1 MKNPFRK
8 KTLTP
13 REVFIRT
20 FLDCIAPGVVKF
32 EVDHYIF
39 GNTYRCVWALR
50 EYPASTESQA
60 ILRHLGEKSGVTLR
74 IYCRQVS
81 PGEEDR
87 IIDNANKKNKLD
99 GSDPNK
105 LRQAVEAES
114 NLRDVAELVHKMHR
128 EHEPLLHCAVYLEM
142 TADSMEHLR
151 QLQTDVLTELVR
163 CKLNVDKLLLRQ
175 KQGFYCASPVGYNAL
190 GREFERVLPAG
201 SVANL
206 YPFNY
211 SGKTDPNGFYIGK
224 DKYGSNIVVDF
235 DRRDSDKTSANI
247 LILGN
252 SGQGKS
258 YLMKLL
264 ICNLLEAGKSVVSL
278 DAEHELE
285 ELCDKLGGCF
295 IDLMAGE
302 KRINVLEVRCWNE
315 DTEADESAP
324 GAFRKSTL
332 LARHI
337 SFLKDFFRAYKEFSD
352 PQLDTIEIMLSKLYQ
367 KWGISE
373 ETDFR
378 QLKPE
383 DYPIL
388 SDLYALINDELVNYR
403 KGSLYTRELLQ
414 EVLLGLHSLCVGAD
428 APFFNGHTNI
438 SDDRFLVFGVGGVL
452 TAARSLRN
460 ALLFNVL
467 AYMSDRLLT
476 AGNTVAALDEL
487 YLWLS
492 NPVAIEYIRNCL
504 KRVRKRDSA
513 LMMASQNLEDFD
525 QEGVREMTKPLFAIP
540 PHQFLFNPGSIDRR
554 FYMDMLQLDEAEFE
568 LIRRARRGECLFK
581 CGAERY
587 HLKVIAPDH
596 IPQDW
601 FERVQRLFKSREK
614 TVSVEK
620 TPFHGRIQCSC
631 GAACR
636 SKRSTSARYWLCMR
650 HDGDEAACP
659 ITQIPETQI
668 QQAFLRLYYNL
679 KHQGSCI
686 LPDLIAN
693 LRSIRERKFLW
704 SVDVIELN
712 RQIAELT
719 SQNQLLTTLRESGC
733 VDPDIFIS
741 KSNKLTEQLRAVK
754 QAKSRI
760 LNQDGDDTIP
770 CTQELITILKRG
782 PETLHDFD
790 GELFGQLIDKVIIE
804 SNTSLRFRLKNGL
817 ELRESIERTVR

>member
-1 MKNPFRK
+1 MKNLFHK
-8 KTLTP
+8 KEISP
-13 REVFIRT
+13 QEAFIRT

-142 TADSMEHLR
+142 TADSAEHLR
-151 QLQTDVLTELVR
+151 QLQADVLTELVR

-285 ELCDKLGGCF
+285 ELCGKLGGCF
-295 IDLMAGE
+295 IDLMGGE

-324 GAFRKSTL
+324 EAFRKSTL

-337 SFLKDFFRAYKEFSD
+337 SFLKDFFRAYKDFSD
-352 PQLDTIEIMLSKLYQ
+352 PQLDTIEIMLSALYK

-378 QLKPE
+378 RLMPE

-388 SDLYALINDELVNYR
+388 SDLYALINNELVNYR
-403 KGSLYTRELLQ
+403 NGSLYTRELLQ

-452 TAARSLRN
+452 TAAKSLRN

-540 PHQFLFNPGSIDRR
+540 PNQFLFNPGSIGRR

-568 LIRRARRGECLFK
+568 LIRRTRRGECLFK

-596 IPQDW
+596 
-601 FERVQRLFKSREK
+601 K
-614 TVSVEK
+614 
-620 TPFHGRIQCSC
+620 
-631 GAACR
+631 
-636 SKRSTSARYWLCMR
+636 
-650 HDGDEAACP
+650 
-659 ITQIPETQI
+659 
-668 QQAFLRLYYNL
+668 
-679 KHQGSCI
+679 
-686 LPDLIAN
+686 
-693 LRSIRERKFLW
+693 
-704 SVDVIELN
+704 
-712 RQIAELT
+712 
-719 SQNQLLTTLRESGC
+719 
-733 VDPDIFIS
+733 
-741 KSNKLTEQLRAVK
+741 AV
-754 QAKSRI
+754 
-760 LNQDGDDTIP
+760 
-770 CTQELITILKRG
+770 
-782 PETLHDFD
+782 
-790 GELFGQLIDKVIIE
+790 LFGTAGGK
-804 SNTSLRFRLKNGL
+804 
-817 ELRESIERTVR
+817 

>member
-8 KTLTP
+8 KALAP

-20 FLDCIAPGVVKF
+20 YLDSIAPGVVKF

-142 TADSMEHLR
+142 TADSAEHLR

-264 ICNLLEAGKSVVSL
+264 ICNLLEAGKSVISL

-285 ELCDKLGGCF
+285 ELCGNLNGCF
-295 IDLMAGE
+295 VDLMAGE
-302 KRINVLEVRCWNE
+302 RRINVLEVRCWNE

-324 GAFRKSTL
+324 EAFRKSTL

-337 SFLKDFFRAYKEFSD
+337 SFLKDFFRAYKDFSD
-352 PQLDTIEIMLSKLYQ
+352 PQLDTIEIMLSALYK

-378 QLKPE
+378 RLTPE

-388 SDLYALINDELVNYR
+388 SDLYALINNELVNYR
-403 KGSLYTRELLQ
+403 NGSLYTRELLQ

-452 TAARSLRN
+452 TAAKSLRN

-492 NPVAIEYIRNCL
+492 NPIAIEYIRNCL

-513 LMMASQNLEDFD
+513 LIMASQNLEDFD

-540 PHQFLFNPGSIDRR
+540 PHQFLFNPGSIGKR

-596 IPQDW
+596 
-601 FERVQRLFKSREK
+601 K
-614 TVSVEK
+614 
-620 TPFHGRIQCSC
+620 
-631 GAACR
+631 
-636 SKRSTSARYWLCMR
+636 
-650 HDGDEAACP
+650 
-659 ITQIPETQI
+659 
-668 QQAFLRLYYNL
+668 
-679 KHQGSCI
+679 
-686 LPDLIAN
+686 
-693 LRSIRERKFLW
+693 
-704 SVDVIELN
+704 
-712 RQIAELT
+712 
-719 SQNQLLTTLRESGC
+719 
-733 VDPDIFIS
+733 
-741 KSNKLTEQLRAVK
+741 AV
-754 QAKSRI
+754 
-760 LNQDGDDTIP
+760 
-770 CTQELITILKRG
+770 
-782 PETLHDFD
+782 
-790 GELFGQLIDKVIIE
+790 LFGTAGGK
-804 SNTSLRFRLKNGL
+804 
-817 ELRESIERTVR
+817 

>member
-1 MKNPFRK
+1 MKDLFRK
-8 KTLTP
+8 KTPSPQETF
-13 REVFIRT
+13 VRT
-20 FLDCIAPGVVKF
+20 YLDSIAPGVVKF

-39 GNTYRCVWALR
+39 GSTYRCVWALR

-142 TADSMEHLR
+142 TADSMERLR

-264 ICNLLEAGKSVVSL
+264 ICNLLEAGKSVISL

-285 ELCDKLGGCF
+285 ELCGNLNGCF
-295 IDLMAGE
+295 VDLMAGE
-302 KRINVLEVRCWNE
+302 KRINVLEVRYWNE

-324 GAFRKSTL
+324 EAFRKSTL

-337 SFLKDFFRAYKEFSD
+337 SFLKDFFRAYKDFSD
-352 PQLDTIEIMLSKLYQ
+352 PQLDTIEIMLSALYK
-367 KWGISE
+367 KWDISE

-378 QLKPE
+378 RLTPE

-403 KGSLYTRELLQ
+403 NGSLYTRELLQ
-414 EVLLGLHSLCVGAD
+414 EVLLGMHSLCVGAD

-452 TAARSLRN
+452 TAAKSLRN

-492 NPVAIEYIRNCL
+492 NPVSIEYIRNCL

-513 LMMASQNLEDFD
+513 LIMASQNLEDFD

-540 PHQFLFNPGSIDRR
+540 PHQFLFNPGSIGKR

-568 LIRRARRGECLFK
+568 LIQRARRGECLFK

-596 IPQDW
+596 
-601 FERVQRLFKSREK
+601 K
-614 TVSVEK
+614 
-620 TPFHGRIQCSC
+620 
-631 GAACR
+631 
-636 SKRSTSARYWLCMR
+636 
-650 HDGDEAACP
+650 
-659 ITQIPETQI
+659 
-668 QQAFLRLYYNL
+668 
-679 KHQGSCI
+679 
-686 LPDLIAN
+686 
-693 LRSIRERKFLW
+693 
-704 SVDVIELN
+704 
-712 RQIAELT
+712 
-719 SQNQLLTTLRESGC
+719 
-733 VDPDIFIS
+733 
-741 KSNKLTEQLRAVK
+741 AV
-754 QAKSRI
+754 
-760 LNQDGDDTIP
+760 
-770 CTQELITILKRG
+770 
-782 PETLHDFD
+782 
-790 GELFGQLIDKVIIE
+790 LFGTAGGK
-804 SNTSLRFRLKNGL
+804 
-817 ELRESIERTVR
+817 

>member
-1 MKNPFRK
+1 MKNPFHK
-8 KTLTP
+8 KEISP
-13 REVFIRT
+13 QEAFIRS

-39 GNTYRCVWALR
+39 GNTCRCVWALR

-142 TADSMEHLR
+142 TADSAEHLR

-285 ELCDKLGGCF
+285 ELCGKLGGCF

-315 DTEADESAP
+315 DTDMETDESAP

-337 SFLKDFFRAYKEFSD
+337 SFLKDFFRAYKDFSD
-352 PQLDTIEIMLSKLYQ
+352 PQLDTIEIMLSALYQ

-378 QLKPE
+378 RLTPE

-388 SDLYALINDELVNYR
+388 SDLYALIKDELVNYR
-403 KGSLYTRELLQ
+403 NGSLYTRELLQ

-452 TAARSLRN
+452 TAAKSLRN

-596 IPQDW
+596 KAI
-601 FERVQRLFKSREK
+601 
-614 TVSVEK
+614 
-620 TPFHGRIQCSC
+620 
-631 GAACR
+631 
-636 SKRSTSARYWLCMR
+636 
-650 HDGDEAACP
+650 
-659 ITQIPETQI
+659 
-668 QQAFLRLYYNL
+668 
-679 KHQGSCI
+679 
-686 LPDLIAN
+686 
-693 LRSIRERKFLW
+693 
-704 SVDVIELN
+704 
-712 RQIAELT
+712 
-719 SQNQLLTTLRESGC
+719 
-733 VDPDIFIS
+733 
-741 KSNKLTEQLRAVK
+741 
-754 QAKSRI
+754 
-760 LNQDGDDTIP
+760 
-770 CTQELITILKRG
+770 
-782 PETLHDFD
+782 
-790 GELFGQLIDKVIIE
+790 LFGTAGGK
-804 SNTSLRFRLKNGL
+804 
-817 ELRESIERTVR
+817 

>member
-8 KTLTP
+8 KEPTP
-13 REVFIRT
+13 REAFLRT
-20 FLDCIAPGVVKF
+20 YLDCIAPGVVKF

-142 TADSMEHLR
+142 TADSMGHLR

-285 ELCDKLGGCF
+285 ELCGKLGGCF

-315 DTEADESAP
+315 DTDMETDESAP
-324 GAFRKSTL
+324 EAFRKSTL

-337 SFLKDFFRAYKEFSD
+337 SFLKDFFRAYKDFSD

-367 KWGISE
+367 KWGITE

-378 QLKPE
+378 QLTPE

-388 SDLYALINDELVNYR
+388 SDLYALMEEELRHYQA
-403 KGSLYTRELLQ
+403 GSLYTRELLQ
-414 EVLLGLHSLCVGAD
+414 EVLLGLHSLCMGAD

-438 SDDRFLVFGVGGVL
+438 TGDRFLVFGVGGML
-452 TAARSLRN
+452 TAAKSLRN

-492 NPVAIEYIRNCL
+492 NPTAIEYIRNCL

-513 LMMASQNLEDFD
+513 LLMASQNLEDFD

-540 PHQFLFNPGSIDRR
+540 PHQFLFNPGSIGRR

-568 LIRRARRGECLFK
+568 LIRHARRGECLFK

-587 HLKVIAPDH
+587 LLEVKAPPH
-596 IPQDW
+596 
-601 FERVQRLFKSREK
+601 K
-614 TVSVEK
+614 
-620 TPFHGRIQCSC
+620 
-631 GAACR
+631 AA
-636 SKRSTSARYWLCMR
+636 
-650 HDGDEAACP
+650 
-659 ITQIPETQI
+659 
-668 QQAFLRLYYNL
+668 
-679 KHQGSCI
+679 
-686 LPDLIAN
+686 
-693 LRSIRERKFLW
+693 
-704 SVDVIELN
+704 
-712 RQIAELT
+712 
-719 SQNQLLTTLRESGC
+719 
-733 VDPDIFIS
+733 
-741 KSNKLTEQLRAVK
+741 
-754 QAKSRI
+754 
-760 LNQDGDDTIP
+760 
-770 CTQELITILKRG
+770 
-782 PETLHDFD
+782 
-790 GELFGQLIDKVIIE
+790 LFG
-804 SNTSLRFRLKNGL
+804 TAGGR
-817 ELRESIERTVR
+817 

>member
-1 MKNPFRK
+1 MKNPFHK
-8 KTLTP
+8 KEISP
-13 REVFIRT
+13 QEAFIRS

-39 GNTYRCVWALR
+39 GNTYRCAWALR

-224 DKYGSNIVVDF
+224 DKYGSNIAVDF

-264 ICNLLEAGKSVVSL
+264 ICNLLETGKSVVSL

-285 ELCDKLGGCF
+285 ELCGKLGGCF

-324 GAFRKSTL
+324 EAFRKSTL

-337 SFLKDFFRAYKEFSD
+337 SFLKDFFRAYKDFSD
-352 PQLDTIEIMLSKLYQ
+352 PQLDTIEIMLSKMYR

-383 DYPIL
+383 DYPVL

-403 KGSLYTRELLQ
+403 NGSLYTRELLQ

-492 NPVAIEYIRNCL
+492 NPIAIEYIRNCL

-540 PHQFLFNPGSIDRR
+540 LHQFLFNPGSIGKR

-581 CGAERY
+581 CGMERY

-596 IPQDW
+596 
-601 FERVQRLFKSREK
+601 K
-614 TVSVEK
+614 
-620 TPFHGRIQCSC
+620 
-631 GAACR
+631 
-636 SKRSTSARYWLCMR
+636 
-650 HDGDEAACP
+650 
-659 ITQIPETQI
+659 
-668 QQAFLRLYYNL
+668 
-679 KHQGSCI
+679 
-686 LPDLIAN
+686 
-693 LRSIRERKFLW
+693 
-704 SVDVIELN
+704 
-712 RQIAELT
+712 
-719 SQNQLLTTLRESGC
+719 
-733 VDPDIFIS
+733 
-741 KSNKLTEQLRAVK
+741 AV
-754 QAKSRI
+754 
-760 LNQDGDDTIP
+760 
-770 CTQELITILKRG
+770 
-782 PETLHDFD
+782 
-790 GELFGQLIDKVIIE
+790 LFGTAGGK
-804 SNTSLRFRLKNGL
+804 
-817 ELRESIERTVR
+817 

>member
-1 MKNPFRK
+1 MKNPFHK
-8 KTLTP
+8 KEISPQET
-13 REVFIRT
+13 FIRS

-39 GNTYRCVWALR
+39 GNTYRSVWALR

-142 TADSMEHLR
+142 TADSAEHLR

-224 DKYGSNIVVDF
+224 DKYGSNIAVDF

-285 ELCDKLGGCF
+285 ELCGKLGGCF

-324 GAFRKSTL
+324 EAFRKSTL

-337 SFLKDFFRAYKEFSD
+337 SFLKDFFRAYKDFSD
-352 PQLDTIEIMLSKLYQ
+352 PQLDTIEIMLSALYQ

-378 QLKPE
+378 RLTPE

-403 KGSLYTRELLQ
+403 NGSLYTRELLQ

-452 TAARSLRN
+452 TAAKSLRN

-492 NPVAIEYIRNCL
+492 NPIAIEYIRNCL

-540 PHQFLFNPGSIDRR
+540 PHQFLFNPGSIGKR

-596 IPQDW
+596 
-601 FERVQRLFKSREK
+601 K
-614 TVSVEK
+614 
-620 TPFHGRIQCSC
+620 
-631 GAACR
+631 
-636 SKRSTSARYWLCMR
+636 
-650 HDGDEAACP
+650 
-659 ITQIPETQI
+659 
-668 QQAFLRLYYNL
+668 
-679 KHQGSCI
+679 
-686 LPDLIAN
+686 
-693 LRSIRERKFLW
+693 
-704 SVDVIELN
+704 
-712 RQIAELT
+712 
-719 SQNQLLTTLRESGC
+719 
-733 VDPDIFIS
+733 
-741 KSNKLTEQLRAVK
+741 AV
-754 QAKSRI
+754 
-760 LNQDGDDTIP
+760 
-770 CTQELITILKRG
+770 
-782 PETLHDFD
+782 
-790 GELFGQLIDKVIIE
+790 LFGTKGG
-804 SNTSLRFRLKNGL
+804 K
-817 ELRESIERTVR
+817 

>member
-8 KTLTP
+8 KALAP

-20 FLDCIAPGVVKF
+20 YLDSIAPGVVKF

-142 TADSMEHLR
+142 TADSMEYLR

-224 DKYGSNIVVDF
+224 DKYGSNIAVDF

-264 ICNLLEAGKSVVSL
+264 ICNLLETGKSVVSL

-285 ELCDKLGGCF
+285 ELCGKLGGCF

-324 GAFRKSTL
+324 EAFRKSTL

-337 SFLKDFFRAYKEFSD
+337 SFLKDFFRAYKDFSD
-352 PQLDTIEIMLSKLYQ
+352 PQLDTIEIMLSALYK

-378 QLKPE
+378 QLKPG
-383 DYPIL
+383 DYPVL
-388 SDLYALINDELVNYR
+388 SDLYALINNELVNYR
-403 KGSLYTRELLQ
+403 NGSLYTRELLQ

-492 NPVAIEYIRNCL
+492 NPIAIEYIRNCL

-540 PHQFLFNPGSIDRR
+540 PHQFLFNPGSIGKR

-568 LIRRARRGECLFK
+568 LIQHARRGECLFK
-581 CGAERY
+581 CGMERY
-587 HLKVIAPDH
+587 HLEVKAP
-596 IPQDW
+596 PY
-601 FERVQRLFKSREK
+601 K
-614 TVSVEK
+614 
-620 TPFHGRIQCSC
+620 
-631 GAACR
+631 AA
-636 SKRSTSARYWLCMR
+636 
-650 HDGDEAACP
+650 
-659 ITQIPETQI
+659 
-668 QQAFLRLYYNL
+668 
-679 KHQGSCI
+679 
-686 LPDLIAN
+686 
-693 LRSIRERKFLW
+693 
-704 SVDVIELN
+704 
-712 RQIAELT
+712 
-719 SQNQLLTTLRESGC
+719 
-733 VDPDIFIS
+733 
-741 KSNKLTEQLRAVK
+741 
-754 QAKSRI
+754 
-760 LNQDGDDTIP
+760 
-770 CTQELITILKRG
+770 
-782 PETLHDFD
+782 
-790 GELFGQLIDKVIIE
+790 LFGTKGG
-804 SNTSLRFRLKNGL
+804 K
-817 ELRESIERTVR
+817 

>member
-1 MKNPFRK
+1 MKNPFHK
-8 KTLTP
+8 KEISPQET
-13 REVFIRT
+13 FIRS

-74 IYCRQVS
+74 IYCRQMS

-142 TADSMEHLR
+142 TADSMGHLR

-285 ELCDKLGGCF
+285 ELCGKLGGCF
-295 IDLMAGE
+295 IDLMGGE

-315 DTEADESAP
+315 DVDMEADESAP
-324 GAFRKSTL
+324 EAFRKSTL

-337 SFLKDFFRAYKEFSD
+337 SFLKDFFRAYKDFSD
-352 PQLDTIEIMLSKLYQ
+352 PQLDTIEIMLSALYK

-378 QLKPE
+378 RLTPE

-388 SDLYALINDELVNYR
+388 SDLYALINNELVNYR
-403 KGSLYTRELLQ
+403 NGSLYTRELLQ

-452 TAARSLRN
+452 TAAKSLRN

-540 PHQFLFNPGSIDRR
+540 PHQFLFNPGSIGRR

-596 IPQDW
+596 
-601 FERVQRLFKSREK
+601 K
-614 TVSVEK
+614 
-620 TPFHGRIQCSC
+620 
-631 GAACR
+631 
-636 SKRSTSARYWLCMR
+636 
-650 HDGDEAACP
+650 
-659 ITQIPETQI
+659 
-668 QQAFLRLYYNL
+668 
-679 KHQGSCI
+679 
-686 LPDLIAN
+686 
-693 LRSIRERKFLW
+693 
-704 SVDVIELN
+704 
-712 RQIAELT
+712 
-719 SQNQLLTTLRESGC
+719 
-733 VDPDIFIS
+733 
-741 KSNKLTEQLRAVK
+741 AV
-754 QAKSRI
+754 
-760 LNQDGDDTIP
+760 
-770 CTQELITILKRG
+770 
-782 PETLHDFD
+782 
-790 GELFGQLIDKVIIE
+790 LFGTAGGK
-804 SNTSLRFRLKNGL
+804 
-817 ELRESIERTVR
+817 

>member
-1 MKNPFRK
+1 MKNPFHK
-8 KTLTP
+8 KEISP
-13 REVFIRT
+13 QEAFIRS

-142 TADSMEHLR
+142 TADSMEYLR

-224 DKYGSNIVVDF
+224 DKYGSNIAVDF

-285 ELCDKLGGCF
+285 ELCGKLGGCF

-324 GAFRKSTL
+324 EAFRKSTL

-337 SFLKDFFRAYKEFSD
+337 SFLKDFFRAYKDFSD
-352 PQLDTIEIMLSKLYQ
+352 PQLDTIEIMLSALYQ

-373 ETDFR
+373 ETDFH
-378 QLKPE
+378 QLKSG
-383 DYPIL
+383 DYPVL
-388 SDLYALINDELVNYR
+388 SDLYALINNELVNYR
-403 KGSLYTRELLQ
+403 NGSLYTRELLQ

-452 TAARSLRN
+452 TAAKSLRN

-492 NPVAIEYIRNCL
+492 NPIAIEYIRNCL

-540 PHQFLFNPGSIDRR
+540 PHQFLFNPGSIGRR

-568 LIRRARRGECLFK
+568 LIQHARRGECLFK

-596 IPQDW
+596 
-601 FERVQRLFKSREK
+601 K
-614 TVSVEK
+614 
-620 TPFHGRIQCSC
+620 
-631 GAACR
+631 
-636 SKRSTSARYWLCMR
+636 
-650 HDGDEAACP
+650 
-659 ITQIPETQI
+659 
-668 QQAFLRLYYNL
+668 
-679 KHQGSCI
+679 
-686 LPDLIAN
+686 
-693 LRSIRERKFLW
+693 
-704 SVDVIELN
+704 
-712 RQIAELT
+712 
-719 SQNQLLTTLRESGC
+719 
-733 VDPDIFIS
+733 
-741 KSNKLTEQLRAVK
+741 AV
-754 QAKSRI
+754 
-760 LNQDGDDTIP
+760 
-770 CTQELITILKRG
+770 
-782 PETLHDFD
+782 
-790 GELFGQLIDKVIIE
+790 LFGMAGGK
-804 SNTSLRFRLKNGL
+804 
-817 ELRESIERTVR
+817 

>member
-1 MKNPFRK
+1 MKNPFHK
-8 KTLTP
+8 KEISP
-13 REVFIRT
+13 QEAFIRS

-264 ICNLLEAGKSVVSL
+264 ICNLLEVGKSVISL

-285 ELCDKLGGCF
+285 ELCGNLNGCF
-295 IDLMAGE
+295 VDLMAGE

-324 GAFRKSTL
+324 EAFRKSTL

-337 SFLKDFFRAYKEFSD
+337 SFLKDFFRAYKDFSD
-352 PQLDTIEIMLSKLYQ
+352 PQLDTIEIMLSALYQ
-367 KWGISE
+367 RWGISE

-378 QLKPE
+378 RLMPE

-403 KGSLYTRELLQ
+403 NGSLYTRELLQ
-414 EVLLGLHSLCVGAD
+414 EALLGLHSLCVGAD

-438 SDDRFLVFGVGGVL
+438 SDDRLLVFGVGGVL

-492 NPVAIEYIRNCL
+492 NPIAIEYIRNCL

-540 PHQFLFNPGSIDRR
+540 PHQFLFNPGSIGKR
-554 FYMDMLQLDEAEFE
+554 FYMDMLQLDEAEFD
-568 LIRRARRGECLFK
+568 LIQHARRGECLFK
-581 CGAERY
+581 CGMERY
-587 HLKVIAPDH
+587 HLEVKAP
-596 IPQDW
+596 PY
-601 FERVQRLFKSREK
+601 K
-614 TVSVEK
+614 
-620 TPFHGRIQCSC
+620 
-631 GAACR
+631 AA
-636 SKRSTSARYWLCMR
+636 
-650 HDGDEAACP
+650 
-659 ITQIPETQI
+659 
-668 QQAFLRLYYNL
+668 
-679 KHQGSCI
+679 
-686 LPDLIAN
+686 
-693 LRSIRERKFLW
+693 
-704 SVDVIELN
+704 
-712 RQIAELT
+712 
-719 SQNQLLTTLRESGC
+719 
-733 VDPDIFIS
+733 
-741 KSNKLTEQLRAVK
+741 
-754 QAKSRI
+754 
-760 LNQDGDDTIP
+760 
-770 CTQELITILKRG
+770 
-782 PETLHDFD
+782 
-790 GELFGQLIDKVIIE
+790 LFGTKGG
-804 SNTSLRFRLKNGL
+804 K
-817 ELRESIERTVR
+817 

>member
-8 KTLTP
+8 KEPTP
-13 REVFIRT
+13 REAFLRT
-20 FLDCIAPGVVKF
+20 YLDCIAPGVVKF

-39 GNTYRCVWALR
+39 GSTYRCVWALR
-50 EYPASTESQA
+50 EYPASTEAQA

-105 LRQAVEAES
+105 LRQTVEAES

-142 TADSMEHLR
+142 TADSMEQLKR
-151 QLQTDVLTELVR
+151 LQTDVLTELVR

-175 KQGFYCASPVGYNAL
+175 KQGFCCVSPVGHNAL

-211 SGKTDPNGFYIGK
+211 SGKTDPKGIYIGK

-235 DRRDSDKTSANI
+235 DRRESDKTSANI

-264 ICNLLEAGKSVVSL
+264 ICNLLEAGKPVISL

-285 ELCDKLGGCF
+285 ELCRNLGGCF

-302 KRINVLEVRCWNE
+302 KRINVLEVRCWDE
-315 DTEADESAP
+315 GDTSETDESAP
-324 GAFRKSTL
+324 EAFRKSTL

-367 KWGISE
+367 KWGITE

-378 QLKPE
+378 QLAPE

-388 SDLYALINDELVNYR
+388 SDLYALMEEELRHYQA
-403 KGSLYTRELLQ
+403 GSLYTRELLQ
-414 EVLLGLHSLCVGAD
+414 EVLLGLHSLCMGAD

-438 SDDRFLVFGVGGVL
+438 TGDRFLVFGVGGML
-452 TAARSLRN
+452 TAAKSLRN

-513 LMMASQNLEDFD
+513 LLMASQNLEDFD

-540 PHQFLFNPGSIDRR
+540 PHQFLFNPGSIGRR

-568 LIRRARRGECLFK
+568 LIRHARRGECLFK

-587 HLKVIAPDH
+587 LLEVKAPPH
-596 IPQDW
+596 
-601 FERVQRLFKSREK
+601 K
-614 TVSVEK
+614 
-620 TPFHGRIQCSC
+620 
-631 GAACR
+631 AA
-636 SKRSTSARYWLCMR
+636 
-650 HDGDEAACP
+650 
-659 ITQIPETQI
+659 
-668 QQAFLRLYYNL
+668 
-679 KHQGSCI
+679 
-686 LPDLIAN
+686 
-693 LRSIRERKFLW
+693 
-704 SVDVIELN
+704 
-712 RQIAELT
+712 
-719 SQNQLLTTLRESGC
+719 
-733 VDPDIFIS
+733 
-741 KSNKLTEQLRAVK
+741 
-754 QAKSRI
+754 
-760 LNQDGDDTIP
+760 
-770 CTQELITILKRG
+770 
-782 PETLHDFD
+782 
-790 GELFGQLIDKVIIE
+790 LFG
-804 SNTSLRFRLKNGL
+804 TAGGR
-817 ELRESIERTVR
+817 

>member
-8 KTLTP
+8 KEPTP
-13 REVFIRT
+13 REAFLRT
-20 FLDCIAPGVVKF
+20 YLDCIAPCVVKF

-39 GNTYRCVWALR
+39 GSTYRCVWALR
-50 EYPASTESQA
+50 EYPASTEAQA

-105 LRQAVEAES
+105 LRQTVEAES

-142 TADSMEHLR
+142 TADSMERLKR
-151 QLQTDVLTELVR
+151 LQTDVLTELVR

-175 KQGFYCASPVGYNAL
+175 KQGFCCVSTVGHNAL

-201 SVANL
+201 SMANL

-211 SGKTDPNGFYIGK
+211 SGKTDPKGIYIGN

-235 DRRDSDKTSANI
+235 DRRESDKTSANI

-264 ICNLLEAGKSVVSL
+264 ICNLLEAGKSVISL

-285 ELCDKLGGCF
+285 ELCGNLGGCF

-302 KRINVLEVRCWNE
+302 KRINVLEVRCWDE
-315 DTEADESAP
+315 GDTSEADESVP
-324 GAFRKSTL
+324 EAFRKSTL

-337 SFLKDFFRAYKEFSD
+337 SFLKDFFRAYKDFSD

-367 KWGISE
+367 KWSITE

-378 QLKPE
+378 QLAPE

-388 SDLYALINDELVNYR
+388 SDLYALMEEELRHYQA
-403 KGSLYTRELLQ
+403 GSLYTRELLQ
-414 EVLLGLHSLCVGAD
+414 EVLLGLHSLCMGAD

-438 SDDRFLVFGVGGVL
+438 TGDRFLVFGVGGML
-452 TAARSLRN
+452 TAAKSLRN

-513 LMMASQNLEDFD
+513 LLMASQNLEDFD

-540 PHQFLFNPGSIDRR
+540 PHQFLFNPGSIGRR

-568 LIRRARRGECLFK
+568 LIRHARRGECLFK

-587 HLKVIAPDH
+587 LLEVKAPPH
-596 IPQDW
+596 
-601 FERVQRLFKSREK
+601 K
-614 TVSVEK
+614 
-620 TPFHGRIQCSC
+620 
-631 GAACR
+631 AA
-636 SKRSTSARYWLCMR
+636 
-650 HDGDEAACP
+650 
-659 ITQIPETQI
+659 
-668 QQAFLRLYYNL
+668 
-679 KHQGSCI
+679 
-686 LPDLIAN
+686 
-693 LRSIRERKFLW
+693 
-704 SVDVIELN
+704 
-712 RQIAELT
+712 
-719 SQNQLLTTLRESGC
+719 
-733 VDPDIFIS
+733 
-741 KSNKLTEQLRAVK
+741 
-754 QAKSRI
+754 
-760 LNQDGDDTIP
+760 
-770 CTQELITILKRG
+770 
-782 PETLHDFD
+782 
-790 GELFGQLIDKVIIE
+790 LFG
-804 SNTSLRFRLKNGL
+804 TAGGR
-817 ELRESIERTVR
+817 

>member
-8 KTLTP
+8 KTPSPQETF
-13 REVFIRT
+13 VRT
-20 FLDCIAPGVVKF
+20 YLDSIAPGVVKF

-142 TADSMEHLR
+142 TADSMEYLR

-285 ELCDKLGGCF
+285 ELCGKLGGCF
-295 IDLMAGE
+295 IDLMGGE

-315 DTEADESAP
+315 NTDMETDESAP
-324 GAFRKSTL
+324 EAFRKSTL

-337 SFLKDFFRAYKEFSD
+337 SFLKDFFRAYKDFSD
-352 PQLDTIEIMLSKLYQ
+352 PQLDTIEIMLSALYQ

-378 QLKPE
+378 RLMPE

-388 SDLYALINDELVNYR
+388 SDLYALINDELVNY
-403 KGSLYTRELLQ
+403 KNGSLYTRELLQ

-452 TAARSLRN
+452 TAAKSLRN

-476 AGNTVAALDEL
+476 VGNTVAALDEL

-540 PHQFLFNPGSIDRR
+540 PHQFLFNPGSIGRR

-581 CGAERY
+581 CGMERY
-587 HLKVIAPDH
+587 YLEVKAPPH
-596 IPQDW
+596 
-601 FERVQRLFKSREK
+601 K
-614 TVSVEK
+614 
-620 TPFHGRIQCSC
+620 
-631 GAACR
+631 AA
-636 SKRSTSARYWLCMR
+636 
-650 HDGDEAACP
+650 
-659 ITQIPETQI
+659 
-668 QQAFLRLYYNL
+668 
-679 KHQGSCI
+679 
-686 LPDLIAN
+686 
-693 LRSIRERKFLW
+693 
-704 SVDVIELN
+704 
-712 RQIAELT
+712 
-719 SQNQLLTTLRESGC
+719 
-733 VDPDIFIS
+733 
-741 KSNKLTEQLRAVK
+741 
-754 QAKSRI
+754 
-760 LNQDGDDTIP
+760 
-770 CTQELITILKRG
+770 
-782 PETLHDFD
+782 
-790 GELFGQLIDKVIIE
+790 LFGTAGGK
-804 SNTSLRFRLKNGL
+804 
-817 ELRESIERTVR
+817 

>member
-8 KTLTP
+8 KALAP

-20 FLDCIAPGVVKF
+20 YLDSIAPGVVKF

-39 GNTYRCVWALR
+39 GNTYRCAWALR

-74 IYCRQVS
+74 IYCQQVS

-142 TADSMEHLR
+142 TADSMERLR

-206 YPFNY
+206 YPINY

-285 ELCDKLGGCF
+285 ELCGKLGGCF

-324 GAFRKSTL
+324 EAFRKSTL

-337 SFLKDFFRAYKEFSD
+337 SFLKDFFRAYKDFSD
-352 PQLDTIEIMLSKLYQ
+352 PQLDTIEIMLSALYK

-378 QLKPE
+378 QLKPG

-388 SDLYALINDELVNYR
+388 SDLYALINDELMNYR
-403 KGSLYTRELLQ
+403 NGSLYTRELLQ

-452 TAARSLRN
+452 TAAKSLRN

-492 NPVAIEYIRNCL
+492 NPVSIEYIRNCL

-513 LMMASQNLEDFD
+513 LIMASQNLEDFD

-540 PHQFLFNPGSIDRR
+540 PHQFLFNPGSIGKR

-568 LIRRARRGECLFK
+568 LIQHARRGECLFK
-581 CGAERY
+581 CGMERY
-587 HLKVIAPDH
+587 HLEVKAP
-596 IPQDW
+596 PY
-601 FERVQRLFKSREK
+601 K
-614 TVSVEK
+614 
-620 TPFHGRIQCSC
+620 
-631 GAACR
+631 AA
-636 SKRSTSARYWLCMR
+636 
-650 HDGDEAACP
+650 
-659 ITQIPETQI
+659 
-668 QQAFLRLYYNL
+668 
-679 KHQGSCI
+679 
-686 LPDLIAN
+686 
-693 LRSIRERKFLW
+693 
-704 SVDVIELN
+704 
-712 RQIAELT
+712 
-719 SQNQLLTTLRESGC
+719 
-733 VDPDIFIS
+733 
-741 KSNKLTEQLRAVK
+741 
-754 QAKSRI
+754 
-760 LNQDGDDTIP
+760 
-770 CTQELITILKRG
+770 
-782 PETLHDFD
+782 
-790 GELFGQLIDKVIIE
+790 LFGTKGG
-804 SNTSLRFRLKNGL
+804 K
-817 ELRESIERTVR
+817 

>member
-8 KTLTP
+8 KEPTP
-13 REVFIRT
+13 REAFLRT
-20 FLDCIAPGVVKF
+20 YLDCIAPGVVKF

-39 GNTYRCVWALR
+39 GSTYRCVWALR
-50 EYPASTESQA
+50 EYPASTEAQA

-105 LRQAVEAES
+105 LRQTVEAES

-142 TADSMEHLR
+142 TADSMEGLKR
-151 QLQTDVLTELVR
+151 LQTDVLTELVR

-175 KQGFYCASPVGYNAL
+175 KQGFCCVSPVGHNTL

-211 SGKTDPNGFYIGK
+211 SGKTDPKGIYIGK

-235 DRRDSDKTSANI
+235 DRRESDKTSANI

-264 ICNLLEAGKSVVSL
+264 ICNLLEAGKSVISL

-285 ELCDKLGGCF
+285 ELCGNLGGCF

-302 KRINVLEVRCWNE
+302 KRINVLEVRCWDE
-315 DTEADESAP
+315 GDTSEIDESVP
-324 GAFRKSTL
+324 EAFRKSTL

-367 KWGISE
+367 KWGITE

-378 QLKPE
+378 QLAPE

-388 SDLYALINDELVNYR
+388 SDLYALMEEELRHYQA
-403 KGSLYTRELLQ
+403 GSLYTRELLQ
-414 EVLLGLHSLCVGAD
+414 EVLLGLHSLCMGAD

-438 SDDRFLVFGVGGVL
+438 TGDRFLVFGVGGVL
-452 TAARSLRN
+452 TAAKSLRN

-540 PHQFLFNPGSIDRR
+540 PHQFLFNPGSIGKR

-596 IPQDW
+596 
-601 FERVQRLFKSREK
+601 K
-614 TVSVEK
+614 
-620 TPFHGRIQCSC
+620 
-631 GAACR
+631 
-636 SKRSTSARYWLCMR
+636 
-650 HDGDEAACP
+650 
-659 ITQIPETQI
+659 
-668 QQAFLRLYYNL
+668 
-679 KHQGSCI
+679 
-686 LPDLIAN
+686 
-693 LRSIRERKFLW
+693 
-704 SVDVIELN
+704 
-712 RQIAELT
+712 
-719 SQNQLLTTLRESGC
+719 
-733 VDPDIFIS
+733 
-741 KSNKLTEQLRAVK
+741 AV
-754 QAKSRI
+754 
-760 LNQDGDDTIP
+760 
-770 CTQELITILKRG
+770 
-782 PETLHDFD
+782 
-790 GELFGQLIDKVIIE
+790 LFGMAGGK
-804 SNTSLRFRLKNGL
+804 
-817 ELRESIERTVR
+817 

>member
-1 MKNPFRK
+1 MKNPFHK
-8 KTLTP
+8 KEISP
-13 REVFIRT
+13 QEAFIRS
-20 FLDCIAPGVVKF
+20 FLDSIAPGVVKF

-39 GNTYRCVWALR
+39 GNTYRSVWALR

-142 TADSMEHLR
+142 TADSMEYLR

-285 ELCDKLGGCF
+285 ELCGKLGGCF

-324 GAFRKSTL
+324 EAFRKSTL

-337 SFLKDFFRAYKEFSD
+337 SFLKDFFRAYKDFSD
-352 PQLDTIEIMLSKLYQ
+352 PQLDTIEIMLSKLYR

-378 QLKPE
+378 RLMPE

-388 SDLYALINDELVNYR
+388 SDLYALINNELVNYR
-403 KGSLYTRELLQ
+403 NGSLYTRELLQ

-452 TAARSLRN
+452 TAAKSLRN

-525 QEGVREMTKPLFAIP
+525 QEGVREMAKPLFAIP
-540 PHQFLFNPGSIDRR
+540 PHQFLFNPGSIGRR

-596 IPQDW
+596 
-601 FERVQRLFKSREK
+601 K
-614 TVSVEK
+614 
-620 TPFHGRIQCSC
+620 
-631 GAACR
+631 
-636 SKRSTSARYWLCMR
+636 
-650 HDGDEAACP
+650 
-659 ITQIPETQI
+659 
-668 QQAFLRLYYNL
+668 
-679 KHQGSCI
+679 
-686 LPDLIAN
+686 
-693 LRSIRERKFLW
+693 
-704 SVDVIELN
+704 
-712 RQIAELT
+712 
-719 SQNQLLTTLRESGC
+719 
-733 VDPDIFIS
+733 
-741 KSNKLTEQLRAVK
+741 AV
-754 QAKSRI
+754 
-760 LNQDGDDTIP
+760 
-770 CTQELITILKRG
+770 
-782 PETLHDFD
+782 
-790 GELFGQLIDKVIIE
+790 LFGTAGGK
-804 SNTSLRFRLKNGL
+804 
-817 ELRESIERTVR
+817 

>member
-1 MKNPFRK
+1 MKKPFHK
-8 KTLTP
+8 KEISPQET
-13 REVFIRT
+13 FIRS

-81 PGEEDR
+81 PSEEDR

-142 TADSMEHLR
+142 TADSMGHLR

-285 ELCDKLGGCF
+285 ELCGKLGGCF

-324 GAFRKSTL
+324 EAFRKSTL

-337 SFLKDFFRAYKEFSD
+337 SFLKDFFRAYKDFSD
-352 PQLDTIEIMLSKLYQ
+352 PQLDTIEIMLSALYK

-378 QLKPE
+378 QLKPG
-383 DYPIL
+383 DYPVL
-388 SDLYALINDELVNYR
+388 SDLYALINNELVNYR
-403 KGSLYTRELLQ
+403 NGSLYTRELLQ

-452 TAARSLRN
+452 TAAKSLRN

-492 NPVAIEYIRNCL
+492 NPIAIEYIRNCL

-540 PHQFLFNPGSIDRR
+540 PHQFLFNPGSIGKR

-596 IPQDW
+596 
-601 FERVQRLFKSREK
+601 K
-614 TVSVEK
+614 
-620 TPFHGRIQCSC
+620 
-631 GAACR
+631 
-636 SKRSTSARYWLCMR
+636 
-650 HDGDEAACP
+650 
-659 ITQIPETQI
+659 
-668 QQAFLRLYYNL
+668 
-679 KHQGSCI
+679 
-686 LPDLIAN
+686 
-693 LRSIRERKFLW
+693 
-704 SVDVIELN
+704 
-712 RQIAELT
+712 
-719 SQNQLLTTLRESGC
+719 
-733 VDPDIFIS
+733 
-741 KSNKLTEQLRAVK
+741 AV
-754 QAKSRI
+754 
-760 LNQDGDDTIP
+760 
-770 CTQELITILKRG
+770 
-782 PETLHDFD
+782 
-790 GELFGQLIDKVIIE
+790 LFGTAGGK
-804 SNTSLRFRLKNGL
+804 
-817 ELRESIERTVR
+817 

>member
-8 KTLTP
+8 KEPTP
-13 REVFIRT
+13 REAFLRT
-20 FLDCIAPGVVKF
+20 YLDCIAPGVVKF

-39 GNTYRCVWALR
+39 GSTYRCVWALR
-50 EYPASTESQA
+50 EYPASTEAQA

-105 LRQAVEAES
+105 LRQTVEAES

-142 TADSMEHLR
+142 TADSMEGLKR
-151 QLQTDVLTELVR
+151 LQTDVLTELVR

-175 KQGFYCASPVGYNAL
+175 KQGFCCVSPVGHNAL

-211 SGKTDPNGFYIGK
+211 SGKTDPKGIYIGK

-235 DRRDSDKTSANI
+235 DRRESDQTSANI
-247 LILGN
+247 LSLGN

-264 ICNLLEAGKSVVSL
+264 ICTLLEAGKSVISL

-285 ELCDKLGGCF
+285 ELCRNLGGCF

-302 KRINVLEVRCWNE
+302 KRINVLEVRCWDE
-315 DTEADESAP
+315 GDTSETDESAP
-324 GAFRKSTL
+324 EAFRKSTL

-367 KWGISE
+367 KWSITE

-378 QLKPE
+378 QLAPE

-388 SDLYALINDELVNYR
+388 SDLYALMEEELRHYQA
-403 KGSLYTRELLQ
+403 GSLYTRELLQ
-414 EVLLGLHSLCVGAD
+414 EVLLGLHSLCMGAD

-438 SDDRFLVFGVGGVL
+438 TGDRFLVFGVGGML
-452 TAARSLRN
+452 TAAKSLRN

-513 LMMASQNLEDFD
+513 LLMASQNLEDFD

-540 PHQFLFNPGSIDRR
+540 PHQFLFNPGSIGRR

-568 LIRRARRGECLFK
+568 LIRHARRGECLFK

-587 HLKVIAPDH
+587 LLEVKAPPH
-596 IPQDW
+596 
-601 FERVQRLFKSREK
+601 K
-614 TVSVEK
+614 
-620 TPFHGRIQCSC
+620 
-631 GAACR
+631 AA
-636 SKRSTSARYWLCMR
+636 
-650 HDGDEAACP
+650 
-659 ITQIPETQI
+659 
-668 QQAFLRLYYNL
+668 
-679 KHQGSCI
+679 
-686 LPDLIAN
+686 
-693 LRSIRERKFLW
+693 
-704 SVDVIELN
+704 
-712 RQIAELT
+712 
-719 SQNQLLTTLRESGC
+719 
-733 VDPDIFIS
+733 
-741 KSNKLTEQLRAVK
+741 
-754 QAKSRI
+754 
-760 LNQDGDDTIP
+760 
-770 CTQELITILKRG
+770 
-782 PETLHDFD
+782 
-790 GELFGQLIDKVIIE
+790 LFG
-804 SNTSLRFRLKNGL
+804 TAGGR
-817 ELRESIERTVR
+817 

>member
-1 MKNPFRK
+1 MKNPFHK
-8 KTLTP
+8 KEISP
-13 REVFIRT
+13 RETFIRS

-285 ELCDKLGGCF
+285 ELCGNLNGCF
-295 IDLMAGE
+295 VDLMAGE

-324 GAFRKSTL
+324 EAFRKSTL

-337 SFLKDFFRAYKEFSD
+337 SFLKDFFRAYKDFSD
-352 PQLDTIEIMLSKLYQ
+352 PQLDTIEIMLSALYK

-378 QLKPE
+378 QLKPG
-383 DYPIL
+383 DYPVL
-388 SDLYALINDELVNYR
+388 SDLYALINNELVNYR
-403 KGSLYTRELLQ
+403 NGSLYTRELLQ

-438 SDDRFLVFGVGGVL
+438 SGDRFLVFGVGGVL
-452 TAARSLRN
+452 TAAKSLRN

-540 PHQFLFNPGSIDRR
+540 PHQFLFNPGSIGRR

-596 IPQDW
+596 
-601 FERVQRLFKSREK
+601 K
-614 TVSVEK
+614 
-620 TPFHGRIQCSC
+620 
-631 GAACR
+631 
-636 SKRSTSARYWLCMR
+636 
-650 HDGDEAACP
+650 
-659 ITQIPETQI
+659 
-668 QQAFLRLYYNL
+668 
-679 KHQGSCI
+679 
-686 LPDLIAN
+686 
-693 LRSIRERKFLW
+693 
-704 SVDVIELN
+704 
-712 RQIAELT
+712 
-719 SQNQLLTTLRESGC
+719 
-733 VDPDIFIS
+733 
-741 KSNKLTEQLRAVK
+741 AV
-754 QAKSRI
+754 
-760 LNQDGDDTIP
+760 
-770 CTQELITILKRG
+770 
-782 PETLHDFD
+782 
-790 GELFGQLIDKVIIE
+790 LFGTAGGK
-804 SNTSLRFRLKNGL
+804 
-817 ELRESIERTVR
+817 

>member
-1 MKNPFRK
+1 MKNPFWK
-8 KTLTP
+8 KEPTP
-13 REVFIRT
+13 REAFLRT
-20 FLDCIAPGVVKF
+20 YLDCIAPGVVKF

-39 GNTYRCVWALR
+39 GSTYRCVWALR
-50 EYPASTESQA
+50 EYPASTEAQA

-81 PGEEDR
+81 PGEEDW
-87 IIDNANKKNKLD
+87 IIDNANKKNRLD

-105 LRQAVEAES
+105 LRQTVEAES

-142 TADSMEHLR
+142 TADSMEGLKR
-151 QLQTDVLTELVR
+151 LQTDVLTELVR

-175 KQGFYCASPVGYNAL
+175 KQGFCCVSPVGHNAL

-211 SGKTDPNGFYIGK
+211 SGKTDPKGIYIGK

-235 DRRDSDKTSANI
+235 DRRESDKTSANI

-264 ICNLLEAGKSVVSL
+264 ICNLLEAGKSVISL

-285 ELCDKLGGCF
+285 ELCGNLGGCF

-302 KRINVLEVRCWNE
+302 KRINVLEVRYWNE
-315 DTEADESAP
+315 DTETDEPAP
-324 GAFRKSTL
+324 EAFRKSTL

-337 SFLKDFFRAYKEFSD
+337 SFLKDFFRAYKDFSD
-352 PQLDTIEIMLSKLYQ
+352 PQLDTIEIMLSALYK

-378 QLKPE
+378 RLMPE

-388 SDLYALINDELVNYR
+388 SDLYALINNELVNYR
-403 KGSLYTRELLQ
+403 NGSLYTRELLQ

-452 TAARSLRN
+452 TAAKSLRN

-540 PHQFLFNPGSIDRR
+540 PHQFLFNPGSIGRR

-568 LIRRARRGECLFK
+568 LIQRARRGECLFK

-596 IPQDW
+596 
-601 FERVQRLFKSREK
+601 K
-614 TVSVEK
+614 
-620 TPFHGRIQCSC
+620 
-631 GAACR
+631 
-636 SKRSTSARYWLCMR
+636 
-650 HDGDEAACP
+650 
-659 ITQIPETQI
+659 
-668 QQAFLRLYYNL
+668 
-679 KHQGSCI
+679 
-686 LPDLIAN
+686 
-693 LRSIRERKFLW
+693 
-704 SVDVIELN
+704 
-712 RQIAELT
+712 
-719 SQNQLLTTLRESGC
+719 
-733 VDPDIFIS
+733 
-741 KSNKLTEQLRAVK
+741 AV
-754 QAKSRI
+754 
-760 LNQDGDDTIP
+760 
-770 CTQELITILKRG
+770 
-782 PETLHDFD
+782 
-790 GELFGQLIDKVIIE
+790 LFGTAGGK
-804 SNTSLRFRLKNGL
+804 
-817 ELRESIERTVR
+817 

>member
-1 MKNPFRK
+1 MKNPFHK
-8 KTLTP
+8 KEISP
-13 REVFIRT
+13 QEAFIRS

-142 TADSMEHLR
+142 TADSMEYLR

-224 DKYGSNIVVDF
+224 DKYGSNIAVDF

-285 ELCDKLGGCF
+285 ELCGKLGGCF
-295 IDLMAGE
+295 IDLMGGE

-315 DTEADESAP
+315 DTETDESAP
-324 GAFRKSTL
+324 EAFRKSTL

-337 SFLKDFFRAYKEFSD
+337 SFLKDFFRAYKDFSD
-352 PQLDTIEIMLSKLYQ
+352 PQLDTIEIMLSALYE

-378 QLKPE
+378 QLKPG
-383 DYPIL
+383 DYPVL
-388 SDLYALINDELVNYR
+388 SDLYALINNELVNYR
-403 KGSLYTRELLQ
+403 NGSLYTRELLQ

-452 TAARSLRN
+452 TAAKSLRN

-476 AGNTVAALDEL
+476 VGNTVAALDEL

-513 LMMASQNLEDFD
+513 LIMASQNLEDFD

-540 PHQFLFNPGSIDRR
+540 PHQFLFNPGSIGRR

-587 HLKVIAPDH
+587 HLKVISPDH
-596 IPQDW
+596 
-601 FERVQRLFKSREK
+601 K
-614 TVSVEK
+614 
-620 TPFHGRIQCSC
+620 
-631 GAACR
+631 
-636 SKRSTSARYWLCMR
+636 
-650 HDGDEAACP
+650 
-659 ITQIPETQI
+659 
-668 QQAFLRLYYNL
+668 
-679 KHQGSCI
+679 
-686 LPDLIAN
+686 
-693 LRSIRERKFLW
+693 
-704 SVDVIELN
+704 
-712 RQIAELT
+712 
-719 SQNQLLTTLRESGC
+719 
-733 VDPDIFIS
+733 
-741 KSNKLTEQLRAVK
+741 AV
-754 QAKSRI
+754 
-760 LNQDGDDTIP
+760 
-770 CTQELITILKRG
+770 
-782 PETLHDFD
+782 
-790 GELFGQLIDKVIIE
+790 LFGTAGGK
-804 SNTSLRFRLKNGL
+804 
-817 ELRESIERTVR
+817 

>member
-8 KTLTP
+8 KEPTP
-13 REVFIRT
+13 REAFLRT
-20 FLDCIAPGVVKF
+20 YLDCIAPGVVKF

-39 GNTYRCVWALR
+39 GSTYRCVWALR
-50 EYPASTESQA
+50 EYPASTEAQA

-105 LRQAVEAES
+105 LRQTVEAES

-142 TADSMEHLR
+142 TVDSMEGLKR
-151 QLQTDVLTELVR
+151 LQTDVLTELVR

-175 KQGFYCASPVGYNAL
+175 KQGFCCVSPVGHNAL

-211 SGKTDPNGFYIGK
+211 SGKTDPKGIYIGK

-235 DRRDSDKTSANI
+235 DRRESDKTSANI

-264 ICNLLEAGKSVVSL
+264 ICNLLEAGKSVISL

-285 ELCDKLGGCF
+285 ELCGNLGGCF

-302 KRINVLEVRCWNE
+302 KRINVLEVRCWDE
-315 DTEADESAP
+315 GDTSETDESVP
-324 GAFRKSTL
+324 EAFRKSTL

-367 KWGISE
+367 KWGITE

-378 QLKPE
+378 QLAPE

-388 SDLYALINDELVNYR
+388 SDLYALMEEELRHYQA
-403 KGSLYTRELLQ
+403 GSLYTRELLQ
-414 EVLLGLHSLCVGAD
+414 EVLLGLHSLCMGAD

-438 SDDRFLVFGVGGVL
+438 TGDRFLVFGVGGML
-452 TAARSLRN
+452 TAAKSLRN

-513 LMMASQNLEDFD
+513 LLMASQNLEDFD

-540 PHQFLFNPGSIDRR
+540 PHQFLFNPGSIGRR

-568 LIRRARRGECLFK
+568 LIRHARRGECLFK

-587 HLKVIAPDH
+587 LLEVKAPPH
-596 IPQDW
+596 
-601 FERVQRLFKSREK
+601 K
-614 TVSVEK
+614 
-620 TPFHGRIQCSC
+620 
-631 GAACR
+631 AA
-636 SKRSTSARYWLCMR
+636 
-650 HDGDEAACP
+650 
-659 ITQIPETQI
+659 
-668 QQAFLRLYYNL
+668 
-679 KHQGSCI
+679 
-686 LPDLIAN
+686 
-693 LRSIRERKFLW
+693 
-704 SVDVIELN
+704 
-712 RQIAELT
+712 
-719 SQNQLLTTLRESGC
+719 
-733 VDPDIFIS
+733 
-741 KSNKLTEQLRAVK
+741 
-754 QAKSRI
+754 
-760 LNQDGDDTIP
+760 
-770 CTQELITILKRG
+770 
-782 PETLHDFD
+782 
-790 GELFGQLIDKVIIE
+790 LFG
-804 SNTSLRFRLKNGL
+804 TAGGR
-817 ELRESIERTVR
+817 

>member
-8 KTLTP
+8 KTPSPQETF
-13 REVFIRT
+13 VRT
-20 FLDCIAPGVVKF
+20 YLDCIAPGVVKF

-74 IYCRQVS
+74 IYCRQMS

-142 TADSMEHLR
+142 TADSMEYLR

-247 LILGN
+247 LFLGN
-252 SGQGKS
+252 SGHGKS

-285 ELCDKLGGCF
+285 ELCGKLGGCF

-324 GAFRKSTL
+324 EAFRKSTL

-337 SFLKDFFRAYKEFSD
+337 SFLKDFFRAYKDFSD
-352 PQLDTIEIMLSKLYQ
+352 PQLDTIEIMLPALYK

-378 QLKPE
+378 RLTPE

-388 SDLYALINDELVNYR
+388 SDLYALINNEMVNYR
-403 KGSLYTRELLQ
+403 NGSLYTRELLQ

-452 TAARSLRN
+452 TAAKSLRN
-460 ALLFNVL
+460 ALLFNAL

-492 NPVAIEYIRNCL
+492 NPIAIEYIRNCL

-540 PHQFLFNPGSIDRR
+540 PYQFLFNPGSIGKR

-581 CGAERY
+581 RGAERY

-596 IPQDW
+596 
-601 FERVQRLFKSREK
+601 K
-614 TVSVEK
+614 
-620 TPFHGRIQCSC
+620 
-631 GAACR
+631 
-636 SKRSTSARYWLCMR
+636 
-650 HDGDEAACP
+650 
-659 ITQIPETQI
+659 
-668 QQAFLRLYYNL
+668 
-679 KHQGSCI
+679 
-686 LPDLIAN
+686 
-693 LRSIRERKFLW
+693 
-704 SVDVIELN
+704 
-712 RQIAELT
+712 
-719 SQNQLLTTLRESGC
+719 
-733 VDPDIFIS
+733 
-741 KSNKLTEQLRAVK
+741 AV
-754 QAKSRI
+754 
-760 LNQDGDDTIP
+760 
-770 CTQELITILKRG
+770 
-782 PETLHDFD
+782 
-790 GELFGQLIDKVIIE
+790 LFGTAGGK
-804 SNTSLRFRLKNGL
+804 
-817 ELRESIERTVR
+817 

>member
-1 MKNPFRK
+1 M
-8 KTLTP
+8 
-13 REVFIRT
+13 
-20 FLDCIAPGVVKF
+20 
-32 EVDHYIF
+32 
-39 GNTYRCVWALR
+39 
-50 EYPASTESQA
+50 
-60 ILRHLGEKSGVTLR
+60 
-74 IYCRQVS
+74 
-81 PGEEDR
+81 
-87 IIDNANKKNKLD
+87 
-99 GSDPNK
+99 
-105 LRQAVEAES
+105 
-114 NLRDVAELVHKMHR
+114 
-128 EHEPLLHCAVYLEM
+128 
-142 TADSMEHLR
+142 
-151 QLQTDVLTELVR
+151 LTELVR

-224 DKYGSNIVVDF
+224 DKYGSNIAVDF

-285 ELCDKLGGCF
+285 DLCGKLGGCF

-302 KRINVLEVRCWNE
+302 KRINVLEVRYWNE
-315 DTEADESAP
+315 DTDMETDESAP
-324 GAFRKSTL
+324 EAFRKSTL

-337 SFLKDFFRAYKEFSD
+337 SFLKDFFRAYKDFSD
-352 PQLDTIEIMLSKLYQ
+352 PQLDTIEIMLSKLYR

-378 QLKPE
+378 RLTPE

-388 SDLYALINDELVNYR
+388 SDLYALINNEMVNYR
-403 KGSLYTRELLQ
+403 NGSLYTRELLQ

-452 TAARSLRN
+452 TAAKSLRN

-492 NPVAIEYIRNCL
+492 NPIASEYIRNCL

-540 PHQFLFNPGSIDRR
+540 PHQFLFNPGSIGKR

-596 IPQDW
+596 
-601 FERVQRLFKSREK
+601 K
-614 TVSVEK
+614 
-620 TPFHGRIQCSC
+620 
-631 GAACR
+631 
-636 SKRSTSARYWLCMR
+636 
-650 HDGDEAACP
+650 
-659 ITQIPETQI
+659 
-668 QQAFLRLYYNL
+668 
-679 KHQGSCI
+679 
-686 LPDLIAN
+686 
-693 LRSIRERKFLW
+693 
-704 SVDVIELN
+704 
-712 RQIAELT
+712 
-719 SQNQLLTTLRESGC
+719 
-733 VDPDIFIS
+733 
-741 KSNKLTEQLRAVK
+741 AV
-754 QAKSRI
+754 
-760 LNQDGDDTIP
+760 
-770 CTQELITILKRG
+770 
-782 PETLHDFD
+782 
-790 GELFGQLIDKVIIE
+790 LFGMAGGK
-804 SNTSLRFRLKNGL
+804 
-817 ELRESIERTVR
+817 

>member
-1 MKNPFRK
+1 M
-8 KTLTP
+8 
-13 REVFIRT
+13 
-20 FLDCIAPGVVKF
+20 
-32 EVDHYIF
+32 
-39 GNTYRCVWALR
+39 
-50 EYPASTESQA
+50 
-60 ILRHLGEKSGVTLR
+60 TLR

-285 ELCDKLGGCF
+285 ELCGKLGGCF

-332 LARHI
+332 LARHV
-337 SFLKDFFRAYKEFSD
+337 SFLKDFFRAYKDFSD
-352 PQLDTIEIMLSKLYQ
+352 PQLDTIEIMLSALY
-367 KWGISE
+367 K
-373 ETDFR
+373 
-378 QLKPE
+378 
-383 DYPIL
+383 
-388 SDLYALINDELVNYR
+388 
-403 KGSLYTRELLQ
+403 
-414 EVLLGLHSLCVGAD
+414 
-428 APFFNGHTNI
+428 NG
-438 SDDRFLVFGVGGVL
+438 
-452 TAARSLRN
+452 
-460 ALLFNVL
+460 
-467 AYMSDRLLT
+467 
-476 AGNTVAALDEL
+476 
-487 YLWLS
+487 
-492 NPVAIEYIRNCL
+492 
-504 KRVRKRDSA
+504 
-513 LMMASQNLEDFD
+513 
-525 QEGVREMTKPLFAIP
+525 
-540 PHQFLFNPGSIDRR
+540 
-554 FYMDMLQLDEAEFE
+554 
-568 LIRRARRGECLFK
+568 
-581 CGAERY
+581 
-587 HLKVIAPDH
+587 
-596 IPQDW
+596 
-601 FERVQRLFKSREK
+601 
-614 TVSVEK
+614 
-620 TPFHGRIQCSC
+620 
-631 GAACR
+631 
-636 SKRSTSARYWLCMR
+636 
-650 HDGDEAACP
+650 
-659 ITQIPETQI
+659 
-668 QQAFLRLYYNL
+668 AFLR
-679 KHQGSCI
+679 KQTSAGSSRRTTPSYPTCM
-686 LPDLIAN
+686 
-693 LRSIRERKFLW
+693 RS
-704 SVDVIELN
+704 
-712 RQIAELT
+712 
-719 SQNQLLTTLRESGC
+719 
-733 VDPDIFIS
+733 
-741 KSNKLTEQLRAVK
+741 
-754 QAKSRI
+754 
-760 LNQDGDDTIP
+760 
-770 CTQELITILKRG
+770 
-782 PETLHDFD
+782 
-790 GELFGQLIDKVIIE
+790 
-804 SNTSLRFRLKNGL
+804 
-817 ELRESIERTVR
+817 SIMNW

>member
-1 MKNPFRK
+1 MKNPFHK
-8 KTLTP
+8 KEISP
-13 REVFIRT
+13 RETFIRS

-142 TADSMEHLR
+142 TADSAEHLR

-175 KQGFYCASPVGYNAL
+175 KQGFYCVSPVGYNTL

-264 ICNLLEAGKSVVSL
+264 ICNLLEAGKSLVSL

-285 ELCDKLGGCF
+285 ELCGKLGGCF

-324 GAFRKSTL
+324 EAFRKSTL

-337 SFLKDFFRAYKEFSD
+337 SFLKDFFRAYKDFSD
-352 PQLDTIEIMLSKLYQ
+352 PQLDTIEIMLSALYK

-378 QLKPE
+378 QLKPG

-492 NPVAIEYIRNCL
+492 NPVSIEYIRNCL

-513 LMMASQNLEDFD
+513 LIMASQNLEDFD

-540 PHQFLFNPGSIDRR
+540 PHQFLFNPGSIGKR

-568 LIRRARRGECLFK
+568 LIQHARRGECLFK
-581 CGAERY
+581 CGMERY
-587 HLKVIAPDH
+587 HLEVKAP
-596 IPQDW
+596 PY
-601 FERVQRLFKSREK
+601 K
-614 TVSVEK
+614 
-620 TPFHGRIQCSC
+620 
-631 GAACR
+631 AA
-636 SKRSTSARYWLCMR
+636 
-650 HDGDEAACP
+650 
-659 ITQIPETQI
+659 
-668 QQAFLRLYYNL
+668 
-679 KHQGSCI
+679 
-686 LPDLIAN
+686 
-693 LRSIRERKFLW
+693 
-704 SVDVIELN
+704 
-712 RQIAELT
+712 
-719 SQNQLLTTLRESGC
+719 
-733 VDPDIFIS
+733 
-741 KSNKLTEQLRAVK
+741 
-754 QAKSRI
+754 
-760 LNQDGDDTIP
+760 
-770 CTQELITILKRG
+770 
-782 PETLHDFD
+782 
-790 GELFGQLIDKVIIE
+790 LFGTKGG
-804 SNTSLRFRLKNGL
+804 K
-817 ELRESIERTVR
+817 

>member
-1 MKNPFRK
+1 MKNPFHK
-8 KTLTP
+8 KEISP
-13 REVFIRT
+13 QEAFIRS
-20 FLDCIAPGVVKF
+20 FLDSIAPGVVKF

-39 GNTYRCVWALR
+39 GNTYRSVWALR

-142 TADSMEHLR
+142 TADSAEHLR

-285 ELCDKLGGCF
+285 ELCGKLGGCF

-324 GAFRKSTL
+324 EAFRKSTL

-337 SFLKDFFRAYKEFSD
+337 SFLKDFFRAYKDFSD
-352 PQLDTIEIMLSKLYQ
+352 PQLDTIEIMLSTLYK

-378 QLKPE
+378 RLMPE

-388 SDLYALINDELVNYR
+388 SDLYALINNELVNYR
-403 KGSLYTRELLQ
+403 NGSLYTRELLQ

-452 TAARSLRN
+452 TAAKSLRN

-540 PHQFLFNPGSIDRR
+540 PHQFLFNPGSIGRR

-596 IPQDW
+596 
-601 FERVQRLFKSREK
+601 K
-614 TVSVEK
+614 
-620 TPFHGRIQCSC
+620 
-631 GAACR
+631 
-636 SKRSTSARYWLCMR
+636 
-650 HDGDEAACP
+650 
-659 ITQIPETQI
+659 
-668 QQAFLRLYYNL
+668 
-679 KHQGSCI
+679 
-686 LPDLIAN
+686 
-693 LRSIRERKFLW
+693 
-704 SVDVIELN
+704 
-712 RQIAELT
+712 
-719 SQNQLLTTLRESGC
+719 
-733 VDPDIFIS
+733 
-741 KSNKLTEQLRAVK
+741 AV
-754 QAKSRI
+754 
-760 LNQDGDDTIP
+760 
-770 CTQELITILKRG
+770 
-782 PETLHDFD
+782 
-790 GELFGQLIDKVIIE
+790 LFGTAGGK
-804 SNTSLRFRLKNGL
+804 
-817 ELRESIERTVR
+817 

>member
-8 KTLTP
+8 KALAP

-20 FLDCIAPGVVKF
+20 YLDSIAPGVVKF

-142 TADSMEHLR
+142 TADSMEYLR

-224 DKYGSNIVVDF
+224 DKYGSNIAVDF

-264 ICNLLEAGKSVVSL
+264 ICNLLETGKSVVSL

-285 ELCDKLGGCF
+285 ELCGKLGGCF

-315 DTEADESAP
+315 DTDMETDESAP
-324 GAFRKSTL
+324 EAFRKSTL

-337 SFLKDFFRAYKEFSD
+337 SFLKDFFRAYKDFSD
-352 PQLDTIEIMLSKLYQ
+352 PQLDTIEIMLSELYR

-388 SDLYALINDELVNYR
+388 SDLYALINNELVNYR
-403 KGSLYTRELLQ
+403 NGSLYTRELLQ

-452 TAARSLRN
+452 TAAKSLRN

-513 LMMASQNLEDFD
+513 LLMASQNLEDFD

-540 PHQFLFNPGSIDRR
+540 PHQFLFNPGSIGRR

-596 IPQDW
+596 
-601 FERVQRLFKSREK
+601 K
-614 TVSVEK
+614 
-620 TPFHGRIQCSC
+620 
-631 GAACR
+631 
-636 SKRSTSARYWLCMR
+636 
-650 HDGDEAACP
+650 
-659 ITQIPETQI
+659 
-668 QQAFLRLYYNL
+668 
-679 KHQGSCI
+679 
-686 LPDLIAN
+686 
-693 LRSIRERKFLW
+693 
-704 SVDVIELN
+704 
-712 RQIAELT
+712 
-719 SQNQLLTTLRESGC
+719 
-733 VDPDIFIS
+733 
-741 KSNKLTEQLRAVK
+741 AV
-754 QAKSRI
+754 
-760 LNQDGDDTIP
+760 
-770 CTQELITILKRG
+770 
-782 PETLHDFD
+782 
-790 GELFGQLIDKVIIE
+790 LFGTAGGK
-804 SNTSLRFRLKNGL
+804 
-817 ELRESIERTVR
+817 

>member
-1 MKNPFRK
+1 MKNPFWK
-8 KTLTP
+8 KEPTP
-13 REVFIRT
+13 REAFLRT
-20 FLDCIAPGVVKF
+20 YLDCIAPGVVKF

-39 GNTYRCVWALR
+39 GSTYRCVWALR
-50 EYPASTESQA
+50 EYPASTEAQA

-87 IIDNANKKNKLD
+87 IIDNANKKNRLD

-105 LRQAVEAES
+105 LRQTVEAES

-142 TADSMEHLR
+142 TADSMEGLKR
-151 QLQTDVLTELVR
+151 LQTDVLTELVR

-175 KQGFYCASPVGYNAL
+175 KQGFCCVSPVGHNAL

-211 SGKTDPNGFYIGK
+211 SGKTDPKGIYIGK

-235 DRRDSDKTSANI
+235 DRRESDKTSANI

-264 ICNLLEAGKSVVSL
+264 ICNLLEAGKSVISL

-285 ELCDKLGGCF
+285 ELCGNLGGCF

-302 KRINVLEVRCWNE
+302 KRINVLEVRYWNE
-315 DTEADESAP
+315 DTETDEPAP
-324 GAFRKSTL
+324 EAFRKSTL

-337 SFLKDFFRAYKEFSD
+337 SFLKDFFRAYKDFSD
-352 PQLDTIEIMLSKLYQ
+352 PQLDTIEIMLSALYK

-378 QLKPE
+378 RLMPE

-388 SDLYALINDELVNYR
+388 SDLYALINNELVNYR
-403 KGSLYTRELLQ
+403 NGSLYTRELLQ

-452 TAARSLRN
+452 TAAKSLRN

-540 PHQFLFNPGSIDRR
+540 PHQFLFNPGSIGRR

-568 LIRRARRGECLFK
+568 LIQRARRGECLFK

-596 IPQDW
+596 
-601 FERVQRLFKSREK
+601 K
-614 TVSVEK
+614 
-620 TPFHGRIQCSC
+620 
-631 GAACR
+631 
-636 SKRSTSARYWLCMR
+636 
-650 HDGDEAACP
+650 
-659 ITQIPETQI
+659 
-668 QQAFLRLYYNL
+668 
-679 KHQGSCI
+679 
-686 LPDLIAN
+686 
-693 LRSIRERKFLW
+693 
-704 SVDVIELN
+704 
-712 RQIAELT
+712 
-719 SQNQLLTTLRESGC
+719 
-733 VDPDIFIS
+733 
-741 KSNKLTEQLRAVK
+741 AV
-754 QAKSRI
+754 
-760 LNQDGDDTIP
+760 
-770 CTQELITILKRG
+770 
-782 PETLHDFD
+782 
-790 GELFGQLIDKVIIE
+790 LFGTAGGK
-804 SNTSLRFRLKNGL
+804 
-817 ELRESIERTVR
+817 

>member
-1 MKNPFRK
+1 MKNPFHK
-8 KTLTP
+8 KEISPQET
-13 REVFIRT
+13 FIRS

-105 LRQAVEAES
+105 LRQTVEAES

-142 TADSMEHLR
+142 TADSAEHLR

-285 ELCDKLGGCF
+285 ELCGKLGGCF

-315 DTEADESAP
+315 DTDMETDESAP
-324 GAFRKSTL
+324 EAFRKSTL

-337 SFLKDFFRAYKEFSD
+337 SFLKDFFRAYKDFSD
-352 PQLDTIEIMLSKLYQ
+352 PQLDTIEIMLSKMYR

-378 QLKPE
+378 RLMPE

-388 SDLYALINDELVNYR
+388 SDLYALINNELVNYR
-403 KGSLYTRELLQ
+403 NGSLYTRELLQ

-428 APFFNGHTNI
+428 APFFNGHTII

-452 TAARSLRN
+452 TAAKSLRN

-476 AGNTVAALDEL
+476 VGNTVAALDEL

-492 NPVAIEYIRNCL
+492 NPIAIEYIRNCL

-540 PHQFLFNPGSIDRR
+540 PHQFLFNPGSIGRR

-568 LIRRARRGECLFK
+568 LIRRTRRGECLFK

-596 IPQDW
+596 
-601 FERVQRLFKSREK
+601 K
-614 TVSVEK
+614 
-620 TPFHGRIQCSC
+620 
-631 GAACR
+631 
-636 SKRSTSARYWLCMR
+636 
-650 HDGDEAACP
+650 
-659 ITQIPETQI
+659 
-668 QQAFLRLYYNL
+668 
-679 KHQGSCI
+679 
-686 LPDLIAN
+686 
-693 LRSIRERKFLW
+693 
-704 SVDVIELN
+704 
-712 RQIAELT
+712 
-719 SQNQLLTTLRESGC
+719 
-733 VDPDIFIS
+733 
-741 KSNKLTEQLRAVK
+741 AV
-754 QAKSRI
+754 
-760 LNQDGDDTIP
+760 
-770 CTQELITILKRG
+770 
-782 PETLHDFD
+782 
-790 GELFGQLIDKVIIE
+790 LFGTKGG
-804 SNTSLRFRLKNGL
+804 K
-817 ELRESIERTVR
+817 

>member
-1 MKNPFRK
+1 MKNPFCKR
-8 KTLTP
+8 TPTP

-20 FLDCIAPGVVKF
+20 YLDSIAPGVVKF

-151 QLQTDVLTELVR
+151 QLRTDVLTELVR

-175 KQGFYCASPVGYNAL
+175 KQGFYCVSPVGYNAL

-285 ELCDKLGGCF
+285 ELCGKLGGCF

-324 GAFRKSTL
+324 DAFRKSTL

-337 SFLKDFFRAYKEFSD
+337 SFLKDFFRAYKDFSD
-352 PQLDTIEIMLSKLYQ
+352 PQLDTIEIMLSKLYK

-378 QLKPE
+378 RLMPE

-403 KGSLYTRELLQ
+403 NGSLYTRELLQ

-452 TAARSLRN
+452 TAAKSLRN

-540 PHQFLFNPGSIDRR
+540 PHQFLFNPGSIGRR
-554 FYMDMLQLDEAEFE
+554 FYMDMLQLDKAEFE
-568 LIRRARRGECLFK
+568 LIWRARRGECLFK

-596 IPQDW
+596 
-601 FERVQRLFKSREK
+601 K
-614 TVSVEK
+614 
-620 TPFHGRIQCSC
+620 
-631 GAACR
+631 
-636 SKRSTSARYWLCMR
+636 
-650 HDGDEAACP
+650 
-659 ITQIPETQI
+659 
-668 QQAFLRLYYNL
+668 
-679 KHQGSCI
+679 
-686 LPDLIAN
+686 
-693 LRSIRERKFLW
+693 
-704 SVDVIELN
+704 
-712 RQIAELT
+712 
-719 SQNQLLTTLRESGC
+719 
-733 VDPDIFIS
+733 
-741 KSNKLTEQLRAVK
+741 AV
-754 QAKSRI
+754 
-760 LNQDGDDTIP
+760 
-770 CTQELITILKRG
+770 
-782 PETLHDFD
+782 
-790 GELFGQLIDKVIIE
+790 LFGMAGGK
-804 SNTSLRFRLKNGL
+804 
-817 ELRESIERTVR
+817 

>member
-1 MKNPFRK
+1 MKNPFHK
-8 KTLTP
+8 KEISPQETY
-13 REVFIRT
+13 IRS
-20 FLDCIAPGVVKF
+20 FLACIAPGVVKF

-175 KQGFYCASPVGYNAL
+175 KQGFCCVSTVGHNAL

-211 SGKTDPNGFYIGK
+211 SGKTDPKGIYIGK

-235 DRRDSDKTSANI
+235 DRRESDKTSANI

-264 ICNLLEAGKSVVSL
+264 ICNLLEAGKSVISL

-285 ELCDKLGGCF
+285 ELCSKLGGCF
-295 IDLMAGE
+295 IDMMAGE
-302 KRINVLEVRCWNE
+302 KRINVLEVRCWDE

-324 GAFRKSTL
+324 EAFRKSTL

-337 SFLKDFFRAYKEFSD
+337 SFLKDFFRAYKDFSD
-352 PQLDTIEIMLSKLYQ
+352 PQLDTIEIMLSKMYR

-378 QLKPE
+378 RLMPE

-388 SDLYALINDELVNYR
+388 SDLYALINNELVNYR
-403 KGSLYTRELLQ
+403 NGSLYTRELLQ

-452 TAARSLRN
+452 TAAKSLRN

-540 PHQFLFNPGSIDRR
+540 PHQFLFNPGSIGKR

-596 IPQDW
+596 
-601 FERVQRLFKSREK
+601 K
-614 TVSVEK
+614 
-620 TPFHGRIQCSC
+620 
-631 GAACR
+631 
-636 SKRSTSARYWLCMR
+636 
-650 HDGDEAACP
+650 
-659 ITQIPETQI
+659 
-668 QQAFLRLYYNL
+668 
-679 KHQGSCI
+679 
-686 LPDLIAN
+686 
-693 LRSIRERKFLW
+693 
-704 SVDVIELN
+704 
-712 RQIAELT
+712 
-719 SQNQLLTTLRESGC
+719 
-733 VDPDIFIS
+733 
-741 KSNKLTEQLRAVK
+741 AV
-754 QAKSRI
+754 
-760 LNQDGDDTIP
+760 
-770 CTQELITILKRG
+770 
-782 PETLHDFD
+782 
-790 GELFGQLIDKVIIE
+790 LFGTAGGK
-804 SNTSLRFRLKNGL
+804 
-817 ELRESIERTVR
+817 

>member
-1 MKNPFRK
+1 MKNPFHK
-8 KTLTP
+8 KEISP
-13 REVFIRT
+13 QEAFIRS

-142 TADSMEHLR
+142 TADSMEYLR

-285 ELCDKLGGCF
+285 DLCGKLGGCF

-324 GAFRKSTL
+324 EAFRKSTL

-337 SFLKDFFRAYKEFSD
+337 SFLKDFFRAYKDFSD
-352 PQLDTIEIMLSKLYQ
+352 PQLDTIEIMLSALYQ

-378 QLKPE
+378 RLTPE

-403 KGSLYTRELLQ
+403 NGSLYTRELLQ

-452 TAARSLRN
+452 TAAKSLRN

-476 AGNTVAALDEL
+476 ASNTVAALDEL

-492 NPVAIEYIRNCL
+492 NPIAIEYIRNCL

-540 PHQFLFNPGSIDRR
+540 PHQFLFNPGSIGKR

-596 IPQDW
+596 
-601 FERVQRLFKSREK
+601 K
-614 TVSVEK
+614 
-620 TPFHGRIQCSC
+620 
-631 GAACR
+631 
-636 SKRSTSARYWLCMR
+636 
-650 HDGDEAACP
+650 
-659 ITQIPETQI
+659 
-668 QQAFLRLYYNL
+668 
-679 KHQGSCI
+679 
-686 LPDLIAN
+686 
-693 LRSIRERKFLW
+693 
-704 SVDVIELN
+704 
-712 RQIAELT
+712 
-719 SQNQLLTTLRESGC
+719 
-733 VDPDIFIS
+733 
-741 KSNKLTEQLRAVK
+741 AV
-754 QAKSRI
+754 
-760 LNQDGDDTIP
+760 
-770 CTQELITILKRG
+770 
-782 PETLHDFD
+782 
-790 GELFGQLIDKVIIE
+790 LFGTKGG
-804 SNTSLRFRLKNGL
+804 K
-817 ELRESIERTVR
+817 

>member
-1 MKNPFRK
+1 MKNPFHK
-8 KTLTP
+8 KEISP
-13 REVFIRT
+13 RETFIRS

-175 KQGFYCASPVGYNAL
+175 KQGFCCVSPAGRNVL
-190 GREFERVLPAG
+190 GSEFERVLPAG

-264 ICNLLEAGKSVVSL
+264 ICNLLETGKSVVSL

-285 ELCDKLGGCF
+285 ELCGKLGGCF
-295 IDLMAGE
+295 IDLMGGE

-324 GAFRKSTL
+324 EAFRKSTL

-337 SFLKDFFRAYKEFSD
+337 SFLKDFFRAYKDFSD
-352 PQLDTIEIMLSKLYQ
+352 PQLDTIEIILSALYK

-378 QLKPE
+378 RLMPE

-388 SDLYALINDELVNYR
+388 SDLYALINNELVNYR
-403 KGSLYTRELLQ
+403 NGSLYTRELLQ

-452 TAARSLRN
+452 TAAKSLRN

-487 YLWLS
+487 YLWLT

-540 PHQFLFNPGSIDRR
+540 PHQFLFNPGSIGRR

-568 LIRRARRGECLFK
+568 LIRRTRRGECLFK

-596 IPQDW
+596 
-601 FERVQRLFKSREK
+601 K
-614 TVSVEK
+614 
-620 TPFHGRIQCSC
+620 
-631 GAACR
+631 
-636 SKRSTSARYWLCMR
+636 
-650 HDGDEAACP
+650 
-659 ITQIPETQI
+659 
-668 QQAFLRLYYNL
+668 
-679 KHQGSCI
+679 
-686 LPDLIAN
+686 
-693 LRSIRERKFLW
+693 
-704 SVDVIELN
+704 
-712 RQIAELT
+712 
-719 SQNQLLTTLRESGC
+719 
-733 VDPDIFIS
+733 
-741 KSNKLTEQLRAVK
+741 AV
-754 QAKSRI
+754 
-760 LNQDGDDTIP
+760 
-770 CTQELITILKRG
+770 
-782 PETLHDFD
+782 
-790 GELFGQLIDKVIIE
+790 LFGTAGGK
-804 SNTSLRFRLKNGL
+804 
-817 ELRESIERTVR
+817 